1 VFQDKNVLVT
11 GATGMIGRELVLLL
25 RELGANVTATSFDN
39 FNVSE
44 DSNFNGIKFVFGDLR
59 DPNFCSK
66 ITKEMEFV
74 FHVAGIKGSPKMALE
89 RPSTFFVNTALFNL
103 NLIEASRISGVKHL
117 LYTSSIGV
125 YAPSEIF
132 HEESVWKTF
141 PSENDRFAGWA
152 KRMGELHLEAN
163 KIEYG
168 WDSTYIVRPANV
180 YGNWDNF
187 DPETA
192 MVIPSLIARISAG
205 ENPLRVWG
213 DGSAIRDFVHAHDV
227 ARAMIFVVE
236 NGINEVV
243 NIGSGIGVSI
253 REIAES
259 LARINKGLE
268 IVWDT
273 DKPQGDLKRILDMS
287 KLEKYGFKN
296 TVSLDEGLRKVSN
309 WFNQQD
315 NTRSEKYNAF
325 KEIR

>member
-1 VFQDKNVLVT
+1 MFQNKNVLVT
-11 GATGMIGRELVLLL
+11 GGTGMIGRELVLLL
-25 RELGANVTATSFDN
+25 KERGANVTATSFDN

-44 DSNFNGIKFVFGDLR
+44 DSNFNEVKFVFGDLR
-59 DPNFCSK
+59 DPNFCK
-66 ITKEMEFV
+66 QITKEMEFV

-89 RPSTFFVNTALFNL
+89 KPSTFFVNTALFNL
-103 NLIEASRISGVKHL
+103 NLIEASRVSGVKHL

-125 YAPSEIF
+125 YAPSEVF

-141 PSENDRFAGWA
+141 PSDNDRFAGWA

-168 WDSTYIVRPANV
+168 WNSTYIVRPANV

-205 ENPLRVWG
+205 ENPLKVWG

-236 NGINEVV
+236 NGINEPV
-243 NIGSGIGVSI
+243 NIGSGVGVSI
-253 REIAES
+253 KEIAES

-287 KLEKYGFKN
+287 KLETYGFKN

-309 WFNQQD
+309 WFNKQD
-315 NTRSEKYNAF
+315 KTKSEKYNAF

>member
-1 VFQDKNVLVT
+1 MFQDKNVLVT

>member
-1 VFQDKNVLVT
+1 
-11 GATGMIGRELVLLL
+11 MIGRELVLLL
-25 RELGANVTATSFDN
+25 KERGANVTATSFDN

-44 DSNFNGIKFVFGDLR
+44 DSNFNEVKFVFGDLR
-59 DPNFCSK
+59 DPNFCSQ

-89 RPSTFFVNTALFNL
+89 KPSTFFVNTALFNL
-103 NLIEASRISGVKHL
+103 NLIEASRVSGVKHL

-125 YAPSEIF
+125 YAPSEVF

-141 PSENDRFAGWA
+141 PSDNDRFAGWA

-168 WDSTYIVRPANV
+168 WNSTYIVRPANV

-205 ENPLRVWG
+205 ENPLKVWG

-236 NGINEVV
+236 NGINEPV

-287 KLEKYGFKN
+287 KLETYGFKN
-296 TVSLDEGLRKVSN
+296 TVSLDEGLRKVSS

-315 NTRSEKYNAF
+315 KTKSEKYNAF

>member
-1 VFQDKNVLVT
+1 VFQNKNVLVT
-11 GATGMIGRELVLLL
+11 GGTGMIGRELVLLL
-25 RELGANVTATSFDN
+25 KERGANVTATSFDN

-44 DSNFNGIKFVFGDLR
+44 DSNFNEVKFVFGDLR
-59 DPNFCSK
+59 DPNFCSQ

-74 FHVAGIKGSPKMALE
+74 FHVAGIKGSPKMSLE
-89 RPSTFFVNTALFNL
+89 KPSTFFVNTALFNL
-103 NLIEASRISGVKHL
+103 NLIEASRVSGVKHL

-125 YAPSEIF
+125 YAPSEVF

-141 PSENDRFAGWA
+141 PSDNDRFAGWA

-168 WDSTYIVRPANV
+168 WNSTYIVRPANV

-205 ENPLRVWG
+205 ENPLKVWG

-236 NGINEVV
+236 NGINEPV
-243 NIGSGIGVSI
+243 NIGSGVGVSI

-287 KLEKYGFKN
+287 KLETYGFKN

-309 WFNQQD
+309 WFNKQD
-315 NTRSEKYNAF
+315 KTKSEKYNAF

>member
-1 VFQDKNVLVT
+1 MFQNKNVLVT
-11 GATGMIGRELVLLL
+11 GGTGMIGRELVLLL
-25 RELGANVTATSFDN
+25 KERGANVTATSFDN

-44 DSNFNGIKFVFGDLR
+44 DSNFNEVKFVFGDLR
-59 DPNFCSK
+59 DPNFCSQ

-74 FHVAGIKGSPKMALE
+74 FHVAGIKGSPKMSLE
-89 RPSTFFVNTALFNL
+89 KPSTFFVNTALFNL
-103 NLIEASRISGVKHL
+103 NLIEASRVSGVKHL

-125 YAPSEIF
+125 YAPSEVF

-141 PSENDRFAGWA
+141 PSDNDRFAGWA

-168 WDSTYIVRPANV
+168 WNSTYIVRPANV

-205 ENPLRVWG
+205 ENPLKVWG

-236 NGINEVV
+236 NGINEPV
-243 NIGSGIGVSI
+243 NIGSGVGVSI

-287 KLEKYGFKN
+287 KLETYGFKN

-309 WFNQQD
+309 WFNKQD
-315 NTRSEKYNAF
+315 KTKSEKYNAF

>member
-1 VFQDKNVLVT
+1 MFQNKNVLVT
-11 GATGMIGRELVLLL
+11 GGTGMIGRELVLLL
-25 RELGANVTATSFDN
+25 KERGANVTATSFDN
-39 FNVSE
+39 FNVSK
-44 DSNFNGIKFVFGDLR
+44 DSNFNEVNFVFGDLR
-59 DPNFCSK
+59 DPNFCNQ

-89 RPSTFFVNTALFNL
+89 KPSTFFVNTALFNL
-103 NLIEASRISGVKHL
+103 NLIEASRVSGVKHL

-125 YAPSEIF
+125 YAPSEVF

-141 PSENDRFAGWA
+141 PSDNDRFAGWA

-205 ENPLRVWG
+205 ENPLKVWG

-236 NGINEVV
+236 NGINEPV

-287 KLEKYGFKN
+287 KLEKCGFKN

-315 NTRSEKYNAF
+315 KTKSEKYNAF

>member
-1 VFQDKNVLVT
+1 MFQNKNVLVT
-11 GATGMIGRELVLLL
+11 GGTGMIGRELVLLL
-25 RELGANVTATSFDN
+25 KERGANVTATSFDN

-44 DSNFNGIKFVFGDLR
+44 DSNFNEVKFVFGDLR
-59 DPNFCSK
+59 DPNFCSQ

-89 RPSTFFVNTALFNL
+89 KPSTFFVNTALFNL
-103 NLIEASRISGVKHL
+103 NLIEASRVSGVKHL

-125 YAPSEIF
+125 YAPSEVF

-141 PSENDRFAGWA
+141 PSDNDRFAGWA

-168 WDSTYIVRPANV
+168 WNSTYIVRPANV

-205 ENPLRVWG
+205 ENPLKVWG

-236 NGINEVV
+236 NGINEPV

-287 KLEKYGFKN
+287 KLETYGFKN
-296 TVSLDEGLRKVSN
+296 TVSLDEGLRKVSS

-315 NTRSEKYNAF
+315 KTKSEKYNAF

>member
-1 VFQDKNVLVT
+1 
-11 GATGMIGRELVLLL
+11 MIGRELVLLL
-25 RELGANVTATSFDN
+25 KERGANVTATSFDN

-44 DSNFNGIKFVFGDLR
+44 DSNFNEVKFVFGDLR
-59 DPNFCSK
+59 DPNFCK
-66 ITKEMEFV
+66 QITKEMEFV

-89 RPSTFFVNTALFNL
+89 KPSTFFVNTALFNL
-103 NLIEASRISGVKHL
+103 NLIEASRVSGVKHL

-125 YAPSEIF
+125 YAPSEVF

-141 PSENDRFAGWA
+141 PSDNDRFAGWA

-168 WDSTYIVRPANV
+168 WNSTYIVRPANV

-205 ENPLRVWG
+205 ENPLKVWG

-236 NGINEVV
+236 NGINEPV
-243 NIGSGIGVSI
+243 NIGSGVGVSI
-253 REIAES
+253 KEIAES

-287 KLEKYGFKN
+287 KLETYGFKN

-309 WFNQQD
+309 WFNKQD
-315 NTRSEKYNAF
+315 KTKSEKYNAF

>member
-1 VFQDKNVLVT
+1 
-11 GATGMIGRELVLLL
+11 MIGRELVLLL
-25 RELGANVTATSFDN
+25 KERGANVTATSFDN
-39 FNVSE
+39 FNVSK
-44 DSNFNGIKFVFGDLR
+44 DSNFNEVNFVFGDLR
-59 DPNFCSK
+59 DPNFCNQ

-89 RPSTFFVNTALFNL
+89 KPSTFFVNTALFNL
-103 NLIEASRISGVKHL
+103 NLIEASRVSGVKHL

-125 YAPSEIF
+125 YAPSEVF

-141 PSENDRFAGWA
+141 PSDNDRFAGWA

-205 ENPLRVWG
+205 ENPLKVWG

-236 NGINEVV
+236 NGINEPV

-287 KLEKYGFKN
+287 KLEKCGFKN

-315 NTRSEKYNAF
+315 KTKSEKYNAF

>member
-1 VFQDKNVLVT
+1 MFKNKNVLVT
-11 GATGMIGRELVLLL
+11 GGTGMIGRELVALLKV
-25 RELGANVTATSFDN
+25 LGANVTATSFDS
-39 FNVSE
+39 FNLSE
-44 DSNFNGIKFVFGDLR
+44 DSNFNGVKFVFGDLR
-59 DPNFCSK
+59 DPNFCSE
-66 ITKEMEFV
+66 ITQGMEFV
-74 FHVAGIKGSPKMALE
+74 FHVAGIKGSPKMAME
-89 RPSTFFVNTALFNL
+89 KPSTFFVNTALFNL
-103 NLIEASRISGVKHL
+103 NLIEASRVSGVKHL

-125 YAPSEIF
+125 YAPSELF
-132 HEESVWKTF
+132 LEDSVWKTF
-141 PSENDRFAGWA
+141 PSDNDRFAGWA

-168 WDSTYIVRPANV
+168 WNSTYIVRPANV

-187 DPETA
+187 DPDTA

-205 ENPLRVWG
+205 ENPLKVWG

-236 NGINEVV
+236 NGINEPV
-243 NIGSGIGVSI
+243 NIGSGVGVSI

-259 LARINKGLE
+259 LARLNNGLE

-287 KLEKYGFKN
+287 KLESYGFKT
-296 TVSLDEGLRKVSN
+296 TVSLDEGLRKVSE
-309 WFNQQD
+309 WFNQQGKSK
-315 NTRSEKYNAF
+315 SEKYNAF